1 MVVAYTD
8 SNDCNFAV
16 KFENEADL
24 HKVEEAVTAGIRAWY
39 SATDDEIEGNEYLME
54 VNNMNGIDL
63 INNLID
69 ELNRARNY
77 ISEMSDYSSNSILE
91 DELVDDIRRDLDR
104 YYDYADSFDE
114 VLQDIEIEE

>member
-39 SATDDEIEGNEYLME
+39 SATDDEIEGNEYF
-54 VNNMNGIDL
+54 
-63 INNLID
+63 
-69 ELNRARNY
+69 
-77 ISEMSDYSSNSILE
+77 SSD
-91 DELVDDIRRDLDR
+91 
-104 YYDYADSFDE
+104 
-114 VLQDIEIEE
+114 EIEGFYAAGYAEPTMELLEKWGIAHEIVDVEYDENENVICDSLV